1 MGKLLIDSKAALKV
15 RRSSSKYTQG
25 KCYYTLSF
33 WLDLMVRPKI
43 LVSIPVSLLRSLSV
57 PSDEAELFSFA
68 DVVKNVNDVQF
79 TISELQEAAAD
90 VDGMIT
96 SWGSPKITPE
106 VLERAKKLK
115 IIGHAAGSVKPYV
128 CDEAFE
134 RGVVVVSAAPE
145 IARSVAEYA
154 LCQMINSLRDIPDYI
169 GSMKSVGAEQQAKRE
184 RLEKSKDLA
193 GKKVGLI
200 GSGSVARRLIRLLKP
215 FDVEIRIY
223 DPYLSEDDA
232 MSLGII
238 KTSLNDVLSESD
250 IISLHAASTAET
262 HHMMGEKELGL
273 VRDGTI
279 LINSARGA
287 LIDEGALISELR
299 KGRFR
304 AVLDTAG
311 EETGGIP
318 ANSELRRLENV
329 YLTPGLAGPSGERQ
343 RMLFSSIVGD
353 FRLFFSGKEPR
364 NQVNAEALRR
374 LA

>member
-1 MGKLLIDSKAALKV
+1 
-15 RRSSSKYTQG
+15 
-25 KCYYTLSF
+25 
-33 WLDLMVRPKI
+33 MVRPKI
-43 LVSIPVSLLRSLSV
+43 LVSIPVSLLRSLSA
-57 PSDEAELFSFA
+57 PSAEAELSSFA
-68 DVVKNVNDVQF
+68 DVVKNVKDVQF
-79 TISELQEAAAD
+79 TISELQGAVAD

-145 IARSVAEYA
+145 IAHSVAEYA

-169 GSMKSVGAEQQAKRE
+169 GSMKVGAEQQVKRE

-215 FDVEIRIY
+215 FDVEIRVY
-223 DPYLSEDDA
+223 DPYLSEGDA

-273 VRDGTI
+273 VRDGAV

-318 ANSELRRLENV
+318 VNSELRRMENV

-364 NQVNAEALRR
+364 NRVNAEALRR